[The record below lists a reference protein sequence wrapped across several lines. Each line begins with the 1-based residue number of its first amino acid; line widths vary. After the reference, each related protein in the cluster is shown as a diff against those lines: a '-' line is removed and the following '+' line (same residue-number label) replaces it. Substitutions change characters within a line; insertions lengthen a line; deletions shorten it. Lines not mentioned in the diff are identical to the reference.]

1 MKALIRILL
10 VIVTGLSIFVGCCIF
25 VDGFRDDVITF
36 VNKHTSENL
45 SVPVVTS
52 SESTSISNTYT
63 GESYANDSTYYVYY
77 DMLNDNEKLLYG
89 EIYENAMALNAEF
102 ETVVN
107 ISQDEAKE
115 TITALYNDHPE
126 LFWLDTNY
134 SYSYAESDGTVRGMT
149 LSFNT
154 TADDIENAKA
164 LFEAAV
170 NDIVNGASQ
179 YESAYEKE
187 KYVHDTLI
195 NLIDYNLDADM
206 SQSAYSA
213 LVNHSTVC
221 AGYAKSFQYIMTRLS
236 IPCYYVVGTAE
247 QDHSWN
253 IVELDG
259 EFYNVDL
266 TWDDQDYIIYSF
278 FNVPDEI
285 FSTTHTRTGLSV
297 NLPACTGTT
306 YASNDPSY
314 IVPDQ
319 FRFYDYI
326 APEPEAVDVFG
337 QDVEE
342 NSFAQPA
349 Y

>member
-1 MKALIRILL
+1 MKTLIRFLL
-10 VIVTGLSIFVGCCIF
+10 TIVIGLSIFVGCCIF
-25 VDGFRDDVITF
+25 VDGFRDDVIAF
-36 VNKHTSENL
+36 VSQHVTQNL
-45 SVPVVTS
+45 TIPVETTN
-52 SESTSISNTYT
+52 ESTNISNTYT
-63 GESYANDSTYYVYY
+63 GENYANDSTFYVYY
-77 DMLNDNEKLLYG
+77 DMLNDNEKMLYG
-89 EIYENAMALNAEF
+89 EIYENALALNAEF

-107 ISQDEAKE
+107 ISQDEVKE
-115 TITALYNDHPE
+115 TITAVYNDHPE

-134 SYSYAESDGTVRGMT
+134 TYSYAESDGTVRGLT
-149 LSFNT
+149 LSFNE
-154 TADDIENAKA
+154 TADDLDNAKA
-164 LFEAAV
+164 LFEQAV
-170 NDIVNGASQ
+170 SDIVNGANQ
-179 YESAYEKE
+179 YTSAYEKE

-195 NLIDYNLDADM
+195 NLVDYNIDAEM

-221 AGYAKSFQYIMTRLS
+221 AGYAKSFQYIMTRLG

-253 IVELDG
+253 IIELDG

-266 TWDDQDYIIYSF
+266 TWDDQNYVIYSF

-285 FSTTHTRTGLSV
+285 FSTTHTRTGLSI
-297 NLPACTGTT
+297 NLPACNGTA

-319 FRFYDYI
+319 FRFFEYI
-326 APEPEAVDVFG
+326 QTEPEPDNTWDDSAQQEA
-337 QDVEE
+337 
-342 NSFAQPA
+342 